1 MAPQRFAAAAL
12 VLTCVVCVCTPVRI
26 VDAQQAPARDA
37 ADEGKRVFKRA
48 NCAGCH
54 KWHGNGGGGYGG
66 DALSLRKTVMTREQI
81 IEVVRCG
88 RPGTGMPFHLRGAYD
103 AEPCYQLR
111 REQLTGM
118 MPPEAASFLRASEIE
133 AVSDYVLAHVK
144 GKGEPDY
151 ADCIAFFGEGSRVC
165 DIYKTAQP
173 NTGRTSDSAPGK
185 EN

>member
-1 MAPQRFAAAAL
+1 
-12 VLTCVVCVCTPVRI
+12 
-26 VDAQQAPARDA
+26 
-37 ADEGKRVFKRA
+37 
-48 NCAGCH
+48 
-54 KWHGNGGGGYGG
+54 
-66 DALSLRKTVMTREQI
+66 
-81 IEVVRCG
+81 
-88 RPGTGMPFHLRGAYD
+88 
-103 AEPCYQLR
+103 
-111 REQLTGM
+111 M